1 MIFYERLQFLMNI
14 TKTTNSC
21 LAMHISLD
29 PSHISRLRRGE
40 RRLVP
45 DAEYL
50 IKMSAYFIKQSLE
63 EYQKIVLA
71 ERIKVPKEVFDFPDK
86 ATEEVYNWLLLE
98 SNSETD
104 SVDSFLDEIN
114 KVKKD
119 GLFFNYVDTR
129 QGDKIETDKDVSLYY
144 GLQGKREAVLRF
156 LSIVLDKEEP
166 GELLLYSD
174 EPMDWLTEDVAF
186 QLKWAEQLYRVIS

>member
-1 MIFYERLQFLMNI
+1 MKFYEKLDFLMNI
-14 TKTTNSC
+14 TKTTNSS